1 MFSLLNNKKIRGWC
15 LFDFGISSYPTLI
28 LTFFYGAFYANT
40 IATNSLAG
48 TSNWGFAISISSIF
62 TFLILSFL
70 LIQGRQYY
78 RNISSRFFLFFYY
91 LLILSTCLL
100 SLFGEGSNE
109 FYPLI
114 IIVFSFISFEIITLF
129 YNVSLYKVSKK
140 NQGFVSS
147 LGWAFGYL
155 GGLLSLLIIYLLIKS
170 TQETNFLFK
179 GISVFLL
186 IGPLVGLW
194 TFIFGSFLFKEL
206 KTTHFEIPDLLK
218 FYENIRRQKLTRFLF
233 SYFFF
238 NNGVISIFAFA
249 SLFASFLFK
258 FTESEILFLGV
269 FINLSGI
276 LGCLFIGYYENRIG
290 SEKSVIICSLI
301 LFLLSLGLYFI
312 ESSFLFWVIAILI
325 GFFIGPIQALS
336 RAVIVKKIKAKN
348 QLAAFSFYSVLGNIC
363 AILGPLT
370 ISLVVDMNESIRMGV
385 LVIPVFFIVS
395 LIPYIKTSV

>member
-1 MFSLLNNKKIRGWC
+1 MIKTIKSKKVMSWY

-40 IATNSLAG
+40 IATSPLVG
-48 TSNWGFAISISSIF
+48 TSNWGFAISISSIL
-62 TFLILSFL
+62 TFLLLSFL
-70 LIQGRQYY
+70 LIQGRQYF
-78 RNISSRFFLFFYY
+78 RNVSSGFFLFFFY
-91 LLILSTCLL
+91 LLIFSTCLL
-100 SLFGEGSNE
+100 CFFGEGSNE

-114 IIVFSFISFEIITLF
+114 VIIVSFISFEITTLF
-129 YNVSLYKVSKK
+129 YNVCLYKVSKK
-140 NQGFVSS
+140 DQGFVSN
-147 LGWAFGYL
+147 LGWAFGYF
-155 GGLLSLLIIYLLIKS
+155 GGLLSLLIIYLLIIWTKES
-170 TQETNFLFK
+170 NFLFK

-206 KTTHFEIPDLLK
+206 KTVYFEIPDLLK
-218 FYENIRRQKLTRFLF
+218 FYENIKKQKLTRFLF

-269 FINLSGI
+269 FINLFGI
-276 LGCLFIGYYENRIG
+276 LGCLFAGYYENRIG

-301 LFLLSLGLYFI
+301 LFVLSFSLYFI
-312 ESSFLFWVIAILI
+312 ESRSLFWMIAMLI

-336 RAVIVKKIKAKN
+336 RAVIVKKINAKN

-363 AILGPLT
+363 AILGPLI
-370 ISLVVDMNESIRMGV
+370 ISLVIDLNESIRIGV
-385 LVIPVFFIVS
+385 LVIPIFFLISV
-395 LIPYIKTSV
+395 IPYIKTNV